1 MHLGAQWG
9 HFGHTAMHNKRQA
22 SSALIVGEISA
33 RGGGGGAMFILPI
46 TSGLLLILFLPI
58 MK

>member
-33 RGGGGGAMFILPI
+33 RGGGGAMFILPI